1 MREMHSRAVQLLEIN
16 NSLPPLIGLCLM
28 AAMPGPLVAQ
38 VGEPRTT
45 AYELVTTSHD
55 VRSIWSNPGGLSLIS
70 EASVI
75 AEAHFDLPDGS
86 DARLGQYTVGFNSR
100 GLAFVYQRDRFLSG
114 LTGNTFRFGISTPM
128 RHGAIGFGITL
139 YRGDGDNARDTDIG
153 VRYLPGSNMDLG
165 LVVRHIGRPVVRGIA
180 LPISVAGGATWYP
193 SSIANLSGQI
203 SVTENQVGSNANLDY
218 RIRVVISPP
227 RLKASGLVSV
237 ALDNDGLRRVHIGL
251 VWGES
256 SIVALGTVE
265 RLPGTTRLETIS
277 LTGVASRA
285 LAQVR

>member
-16 NSLPPLIGLCLM
+16 NSLPPLIGLCLL
-28 AAMPGPLVAQ
+28 AAMPGPLGAQ

-75 AEAHFDLPDGS
+75 AEARFDLPDGS

-100 GLAFVYQRDRFLSG
+100 GLAFVYQRDRFVSG
-114 LTGNTFRFGISTPM
+114 LTGNTFRFGLSTPM
-128 RHGAIGFGITL
+128 RHGAVGFGMTL

-153 VRYLPGSNMDLG
+153 VRYLPGSNVDLG
-165 LVVRHIGRPVVRGIA
+165 LVVRHIGRPVVRGTQ
-180 LPISVAGGATWYP
+180 LPISQTFGATWYP
-193 SSIANLSGQI
+193 SSIGNLSGQFT
-203 SVTENQVGSNANLDY
+203 VTERSGQSADLDY
-218 RIRVVISPP
+218 RIRVVISPT
-227 RLKASGLVSV
+227 RLKVSGLVSV
-237 ALDNDGLRRVHIGL
+237 DLDNDGLRRVHIGL

-256 SIVALGTVE
+256 SVVALGTVE

-277 LTGVASRA
+277 LTGVTSRA